1 MRVAR
6 PVHERLA
13 RADAVAF
20 LNVHV
25 HAARQRV
32 LARLGALVGDHENL
46 AQALDDAA
54 VAHGAVDF
62 RDDGRLARLARFEQ
76 LDHARQTARDVLG
89 LRRLARNLREHVAG
103 GAPHRCWPPSS
114 ARSTA
119 CGTCAA
125 PCRRRAT
132 ISIAGCFFSSGES
145 TMMSRDRPVISSTS
159 SWTVTLSMMS
169 LKRTDAAGFGED
181 RERVRIPL
189 DEDLALL
196 DVLAVA
202 HLEARAVDDRVALAD
217 DALVVHD
224 VDRPAAVHDDER
236 LAASA
241 SFCSRPSTAEQ
252 AVEPDRALV
261 PRLERGLLG
270 DARRRAADVER
281 PHRQLRAG
289 LANRLRR
296 DDADRQTR
304 ARPAVRSPGRG
315 RSTSRTRRGAPRT
328 SAPSGS

>member
-6 PVHERLA
+6 TVHERLA

-20 LNVHV
+20 LDVHV

-32 LARLGALVGDHENL
+32 LARLGALVGNHEDL
-46 AQALDDAA
+46 AQPLDDAA
-54 VAHGAVDF
+54 VPHGAVDL
-62 RDDGRLARLARFEQ
+62 RDDGRLARLARLEQ
-76 LDHARQTARDVLG
+76 LDHARQTARDVLR

-103 GAPHRCWPPSS
+103 GAPSRCWRPSS

-125 PCRRRAT
+125 PCRRPPT

-145 TMMSRDRPVISSTS
+145 TMMSRDRPVTSSTS

-169 LKRTDAAGFGED
+169 LKRTVPPALGED

-202 HLEARAVDDRVALAD
+202 HLEVRAVDDRVALAD

-224 VDRPAAVHDDER
+224 VDRAAAVHDDR
-236 LAASA
+236 AACRVGVLLLAA
-241 SFCSRPSTAEQ
+241 F
-252 AVEPDRALV
+252 D
-261 PRLERGLLG
+261 
-270 DARRRAADVER
+270 RRAA
-281 PHRQLRAG
+281 
-289 LANRLRR
+289 RR
-296 DDADRQTR
+296 T
-304 ARPAVRSPGRG
+304 
-315 RSTSRTRRGAPRT
+315 
-328 SAPSGS
+328 